1 MKTTPRKRA
10 EDHFLSQDI
19 ASSSNRR
26 CNVCFEKGI
35 RTPIMLSWPDK
46 ITPKRSQDLAHS
58 IDLFPTI
65 AAVSQIKPSLDLP
78 GINLL
83 DSQKRKERKRIFGA
97 SYSVYN
103 MTPGNPN
110 GTLQYQWCIEGD
122 WKLLLRYNG
131 LDTTHYKQLHVWD
144 KEPVRLYNLKLDPH
158 EENEVS
164 NENMEV
170 IERIRNEIHKW
181 HLVQKE

>member
-1 MKTTPRKRA
+1 
-10 EDHFLSQDI
+10 
-19 ASSSNRR
+19 
-26 CNVCFEKGI
+26 
-35 RTPIMLSWPDK
+35 MLSWPDK

-83 DSQKRKERKRIFGA
+83 NSQKRKERKRLCGA
-97 SYSVYN
+97 SDSVYN
-103 MTPGNPN
+103 MTPGKPN

-131 LDTTHYKQLHVWD
+131 LDTTYYKQLHVWD
-144 KEPVRLYNLKLDPH
+144 KKPVRLYNLKLDPY
-158 EENEVS
+158 EKNEVS
-164 NENMEV
+164 NENLEV
-170 IERIRNEIHKW
+170 IKRIKNEIHNW